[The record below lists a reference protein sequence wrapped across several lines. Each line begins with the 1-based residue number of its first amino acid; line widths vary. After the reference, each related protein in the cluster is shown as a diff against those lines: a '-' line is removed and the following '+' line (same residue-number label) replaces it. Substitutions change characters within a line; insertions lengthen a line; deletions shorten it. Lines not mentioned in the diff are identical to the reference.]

1 MRPLKITNPTSLQR
15 KEFHIGKGFGRLWA
29 RLTVL
34 SFFQTLT
41 DVQQKTAR
49 NAGWKWLRR
58 GKSNADRKNNHV
70 STGALVSTRRGSTG
84 GTADIA
90 ADRSGE
96 RTALKLSAKRSC
108 CRCALRF
115 WYSSQRRR

>member
-1 MRPLKITNPTSLQR
+1 MRTLKITNPTFRQR
-15 KEFHIGKGFGRLWA
+15 KEAHIGKGFGRLWA
-29 RLTVL
+29 MLTVL

-49 NAGWKWLRR
+49 NARWKWLRR

-70 STGALVSTRRGSTG
+70 STGALVSTRRGIA

-90 ADRSGE
+90 AGSSVGC
-96 RTALKLSAKRSC
+96 TASRLAAKRSC
-108 CRCALRF
+108 CRCAL
-115 WYSSQRRR
+115 